1 MVREVIIGLDLGT
14 HCGWCIMH
22 GRRHVDSGTWKLL
35 TRKQGEHRGQRWLR
49 FADALAATYDRARE
63 MFPQSKIVIAFE
75 EVRRHVGT
83 IAAHVYGGLL
93 SHVEMF
99 SALHP
104 EVEVVPIGVSK
115 WKKIATGNGAA
126 KKDQYIAAVNSRFNK
141 RLAMKHEDE
150 AAALGVA
157 EAVRLQREGAA

>member
-63 MFPQSKIVIAFE
+63 MFPRAKSVVACE
-75 EVRRHVGT
+75 EVRRPVGT
-83 IAAHVYGGLL
+83 RAAHVDGP
-93 SHVEMF
+93 V
-99 SALHP
+99 
-104 EVEVVPIGVSK
+104 
-115 WKKIATGNGAA
+115 T
-126 KKDQYIAAVNSRFNK
+126 RR
-141 RLAMKHEDE
+141 RLGQ
-150 AAALGVA
+150 ALGLSNRGWPSDGVLRGA
-157 EAVRLQREGAA
+157 PPRRCCLQLQETYSSGL

>member
-1 MVREVIIGLDLGT
+1 MRDVIIALDLGT
-14 HCGWCIMH
+14 RCGWCIMH
-22 GRRHVDSGTWKLL
+22 GRRVVDSGTWRLL

-49 FADALAATYDRARE
+49 FVAALDEIYARVRK
-63 MFPQSKIVIAFE
+63 MFTRSKIVLAFE

-83 IAAHVYGGLL
+83 TAAHVYGGLL
-93 SHVEMF
+93 AQVEAF
-99 SALHP
+99 SATHP
-104 EVEVVPIGVSK
+104 EVEVVPIAVTK

-126 KKDQYIAAVNSRFNK
+126 TKEQYIAAVNARFKK

-157 EAVRLQREGAA
+157 EAVRLIREGVA